1 MHRQADD
8 RPIIGPVAAPDLH
21 VMTLNLRRQVR
32 RPAGHPDA
40 WEHRRD
46 AVVELVASEQPTVLA
61 VQEALR
67 PQAVDLATGVGER
80 WEAVLLG
87 RDRYGDGEAVGV
99 LVDTERCTVVERRS
113 WALSRRPL
121 RPGSRSWG
129 TAFPRHAVGVVL
141 DDRVTGGRFLALA
154 THLDVVSPWAR
165 LRSAQ
170 LLGRIVAESG
180 LPAVV
185 MADFNAATG
194 SAPWRAL
201 AEVGVTDTWGRASR
215 RETPELG
222 TYAAYREPRADRPR
236 IDGVLATAGAEV
248 SRVAVSTRRPGGVW
262 PSDHLAVHAVLS
274 LGAEA

>member
-1 MHRQADD
+1 MHRTSDD
-8 RPIIGPVAAPDLH
+8 RPIIGPVSAPDLH
-21 VMTLNLRRQVR
+21 CMTLNVRRQVP

-46 AVVELVASEQPTVLA
+46 AVVELVASEAPAVLA
-61 VQEALR
+61 VQEVLR
-67 PQAVDLATGVGER
+67 PQAVDLATGLGDR
-80 WEAVLLG
+80 WEPLLMG
-87 RDRYGDGEAVGV
+87 RDRYGDGEAVGL
-99 LVDTERCTVVERRS
+99 LVDTGRCTVVDRRS
-113 WALSRRPL
+113 WSLSRRPL
-121 RPGSRSWG
+121 RPGARSWA
-129 TAFPRHAVGVVL
+129 TAFPRHAVGAVL
-141 DDRVTGGRFLALA
+141 DDDATGRRFLALA
-154 THLDVVSPWAR
+154 THLDVASPWAR

-170 LLGRIVAESG
+170 LLGRIVAQSG

-185 MADFNAATG
+185 MADWNSAAG

-201 AEVGVTDTWGRASR
+201 AEAGVTDTWGRASR

-236 IDGVLATAGAEV
+236 IDGVLATEDAVV

-274 LGAEA
+274 FGAAA